1 MVRQGKNHQSCATD
15 NQWQLKYQVEMNKYV
30 G

>member
-1 MVRQGKNHQSCATD
+1 MVRQEKNHQSCATD

-30 G
+30 